1 MQARKYLLVG
11 AFILAKISL
20 TAQDNGGCDDCP
32 AFNASGKVEVRGI
45 KGELLAIYLNLY
57 LYV

>member
-11 AFILAKISL
+11 AFILANISL
-20 TAQDNGGCDDCP
+20 KAQDNGGCDDCP

-45 KGELLAIYLNLY
+45 KERIMGH
-57 LYV
+57 